1 MSQECYTY
9 NKSTI
14 SDNCEQEGEGRHGI
28 KDNFEEDER
37 LQN

>member
-9 NKSTI
+9 NKSKI
-14 SDNCEQEGEGRHGI
+14 SDYYEQEGEGRHGT
-28 KDNFEEDER
+28 KENFEEDER